1 MARAF
6 QRFCTGVAACRP
18 RSPAMAIAAH
28 AACACDGIAGAL
40 QYRWRTSNGVDRG
53 YIDAPGEGAVQVL
66 TDEGGR

>member
-6 QRFCTGVAACRP
+6 QRSRIGVAACRP

-28 AACACDGIAGAL
+28 AACTCDGIAGAL
-40 QYRWRTSNGVDRG
+40 QYRWRGNNGVDRA
-53 YIDAPGEGAVQVL
+53 YIEASGRGVVQVF